1 MNVENLKERV
11 QEVFGLPIKVGNQC
25 RDLHQAILEQTGE
38 VVSFNT
44 LRRLFGYM
52 GNDSKTSIK
61 TLNILA
67 KYCGYKHF
75 DDFTQLHNTSI
86 TAFDNYL
93 LNIYKIDLRTPE
105 DLNYHLACK
114 NIAELLYQDL
124 NLLDKHLVFLSAS
137 KVAQVFLFEKFP
149 FIDYLNNPIYK
160 RAIKAYAISKNT
172 EDGFIFS
179 GCLLFLGSFLKSG
192 KVNRLPPKITLKN
205 IDSRHPFLQARI
217 MGSFNSAQKGE
228 NKLLLDKAF
237 ELGKR
242 QMELLETDN
251 RFPFFN
257 YMMADYLI
265 LCKRYEDAFNLITI
279 ANYQRNTDLGKMK
292 EKGYYETFDLLYCVC
307 LQGMG
312 RSDLA
317 KEAFANIDL
326 STFHF
331 VFIKYFKIRYLDLKK
346 ALFNFLSNKEQS
358 DLDKLKEE
366 TQFYALNY

>member
-1 MNVENLKERV
+1 MDVEDLKTRV

-25 RDLHQAILEQTGE
+25 RDLYQAIFEQTGE

-52 GNDSKTSIK
+52 GTDSKTSIK

-160 RAIKAYAISKNT
+160 RAIKAYAIAKNT

-179 GCLLFLGSFLKSG
+179 GCLLFLGSVLKSG

-217 MGSFNSAQKGE
+217 LGSFIIAQKGE

-242 QMELLETDN
+242 QMELLEANN

-292 EKGYYETFDLLYCVC
+292 EKGYYETFDLLYCAC

-331 VFIKYFKIRYLDLKK
+331 VFKSYFKIRYLNLKK
-346 ALFNFLSNKEQS
+346 ALFDSLTQKERDELIGLREQ
-358 DLDKLKEE
+358 
-366 TQFYALNY
+366 TQFYHLVF